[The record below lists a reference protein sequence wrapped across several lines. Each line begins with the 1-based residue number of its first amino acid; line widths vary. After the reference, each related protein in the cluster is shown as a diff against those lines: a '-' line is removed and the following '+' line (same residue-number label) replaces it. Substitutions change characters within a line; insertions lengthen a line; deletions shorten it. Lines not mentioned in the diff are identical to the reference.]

1 MLGWCPQ
8 QTDARHHRAAG
19 GITMTDS
26 STTGLWGLL
35 DALKGHRWVEL
46 SHRLN
51 NESP

>member
-1 MLGWCPQ
+1 
-8 QTDARHHRAAG
+8 
-19 GITMTDS
+19 MTDS

-51 NESP
+51 NESPYWGGMPEGASLDRKSVV